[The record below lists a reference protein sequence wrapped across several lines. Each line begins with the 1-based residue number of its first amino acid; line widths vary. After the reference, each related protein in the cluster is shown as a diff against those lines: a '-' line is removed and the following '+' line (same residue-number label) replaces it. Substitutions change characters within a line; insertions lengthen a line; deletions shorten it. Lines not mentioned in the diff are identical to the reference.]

1 MQRNTRHSTKEGVAM
16 NTKQIFPIILIVLDL
31 GACIMCAVNKDYK
44 MALYWLSAGILNCCV
59 TF

>member
-1 MQRNTRHSTKEGVAM
+1 M
-16 NTKQIFPIILIVLDL
+16 NTKQIFPIILIVLDV
-31 GACIMCAVNKDYK
+31 GACVMCAVNKDFK